1 MRGTR
6 VSLKNTPVSLK
17 STPVSLN
24 STQVSLNSSPVSLTV
39 SSLCRGLF
47 MPRMP
52 RLFCSCLA
60 RLARLPRM
68 PRMPRWL
75 AYCIHSLLSTVAWD
89 SRGGGEFSQKN
100 WIGVCGPLP
109 KTLTLL
115 MTKICYYPY
124 PIYDLTKNLIPIYDL
139 ILSGQ
144 LQFKNPWSPACDK
157 PLGHVHSCCKHH
169 DEEVLFLKK
178 KT

>member
-1 MRGTR
+1 MHNLRASEACEACESDVRGTR

-89 SRGGGEFSQKN
+89 SRGGG
-100 WIGVCGPLP
+100 GVLP
-109 KTLTLL
+109 KKLDRGVWPASQN
-115 MTKICYYPY
+115 PY
-124 PIYDLTKNLIPIYDL
+124 PTYDQNLL
-139 ILSGQ
+139 LS
-144 LQFKNPWSPACDK
+144 LPY
-157 PLGHVHSCCKHH
+157 L
-169 DEEVLFLKK
+169 
-178 KT
+178 